1 MSPAGAEAR
10 ALWRLALPLIAGFAG
25 NQLMGL
31 VDTAMVGRLGAA
43 ALGGVGIGNG
53 LYFAITVVGMGA
65 VLGMDPL
72 VAQALGA
79 GEHARARRTLRDGL
93 HVAVL
98 LGAALTVVVA
108 ASPLLLGIA
117 GVDAATAAACRA
129 YLFGRLP
136 NVVPFLIF
144 TALRSWLQAY
154 QHTRA
159 IVWAMVLSNVANFFF
174 DALLIYGDGALRF
187 AGLPAMGLPALGV
200 VGAGIAT
207 SLSSLLSA
215 VVLALAVQGVR
226 RAQDAV
232 ADAAAIAA
240 PAPRPL
246 VRDILRLG
254 TPLAGQYLAEVG
266 VFALVG
272 VLAGRLGAVPSAG
285 HQVAIQLA
293 SFTFTVTLGIAA
305 ATATQVGRAVGR
317 SDTPGARRAGLVGLA
332 SSVAFMAC
340 SATAFLA
347 APRGLAWL
355 LTNDATVI
363 VATVPLVRIAAF
375 FQLSDGLQ
383 VTGAGALRGAGDT
396 RAAFWANL
404 AGHYGVG
411 LPVALLLGF
420 GLHLGAVGLWWG
432 LSAGLTATAIAL
444 VARFL
449 VLSRKPIA
457 RV

>member
-1 MSPAGAEAR
+1 
-10 ALWRLALPLIAGFAG
+10 
-25 NQLMGL
+25 
-31 VDTAMVGRLGAA
+31 MVGRLGAA

-53 LYFAITVVGMGA
+53 LYFAITVVGMGS

-79 GEHARARRTLRDGL
+79 GEHARGRQILRDGL
-93 HVAVL
+93 RVAWL
-98 LGAALTVVVA
+98 LGAALTAVVA
-108 ASPLLLGIA
+108 LSPLLLGVA

-187 AGLPAMGLPALGV
+187 AGLPGVGLPALGV
-200 VGAGIAT
+200 IGAGIAT
-207 SLSSLLSA
+207 SLSSVLSA
-215 VVLALAVQGVR
+215 VVLALAVHDVR
-226 RAQDAV
+226 PAQDAE
-232 ADAAAIAA
+232 ARAEGPPE

-305 ATATQVGRAVGR
+305 ATSTQVGRAVGR
-317 SDTPGARRAGLVGLA
+317 ADTPGARRAGLLGLA
-332 SSVAFMAC
+332 SSVAFMAF

-363 VATVPLVRIAAF
+363 AATVPLVRIAAF

-420 GLHLGAVGLWWG
+420 GLRWGAVGLWWG
-432 LSAGLTATAIAL
+432 LSAGLTATAVAL